1 MPLTRDEDIAELLS
15 KARTIAVVG
24 ASDRPNRPSYGVMHF
39 LQDWG
44 YRILPVN
51 PQITGEH
58 VLGEF
63 VWREL
68 AQIGIPIDIVDIFR
82 RPEMAAEAVDQA
94 IFVGAK
100 AVWMQIG
107 VINEAAAERA
117 EAAGLKVVMDRC
129 TKLEVLR
136 LRLPPVM
143 EKLGQ
148 SAT

>member
-1 MPLTRDEDIAELLS
+1 MPLTSDEDIADLLTN
-15 KARTIAVVG
+15 ARTIAVVG
-24 ASDRPNRPSYGVMHF
+24 ASDQPSRPSYGVMLF
-39 LQDWG
+39 LQNHG
-44 YRILPVN
+44 YRVLPVN

-68 AQIGIPIDIVDIFR
+68 AQIGVPIDIVDIFR
-82 RPEMAAEAVDQA
+82 RPEAAAEAVEQA

-107 VINEAAAERA
+107 VINEEAAAKT

-129 TKLEVLR
+129 PKIDIPRLEIPR
-136 LRLPPVM
+136 I
-143 EKLGQ
+143 
-148 SAT
+148 ATEA

>member
-1 MPLTRDEDIAELLS
+1 MPLTRDEDIAELLT

-82 RPEMAAEAVDQA
+82 RPEMAAEAVEQA

-107 VINEAAAERA
+107 VINHEAATRA

-129 TKLEVLR
+129 PKIEIPR
-136 LRLPPVM
+136 LRVPRIAA
-143 EKLGQ
+143 E
-148 SAT
+148 A